1 MAKDVSLRTLK
12 IYWPVYLFILPSLL
26 LVAVFSYFPAV
37 SAFYHAF
44 FRWNGEDINYY
55 VGDLNFRRALGAYW
69 LWGAVFLTFMLTMV
83 FAGKPGRRSTIF
95 KIFSGIVVAA
105 TALITLLAQGLAL
118 STASEMIDRRT
129 IIVSLVLWGGGM
141 LLTKIFASSENDR
154 RWITMLIFAIL
165 LGAGVLR
172 GCGLNAVFAWFVIML
187 TTGIILWTVK
197 KMRQMPYA
205 DTVQAFQAFA
215 TLGIAF
221 WALAEYGGG
230 DPILWNGF
238 FVILILVA
246 FNIVKMIPSIITA
259 VVINRLTSGKM
270 SYLYKVCFV
279 IPMIIP
285 GMVMLL
291 LWKFFFDANVG
302 FFNHFLTKT
311 GLMNV
316 LIHLDGWLGW
326 GGVFKE
332 GITPVWLGN
341 ESLVLPAIILWGF
354 PWVGVVGVLIYLAG
368 LENISESVYEAAGLD
383 GAGPIQKFLHIE
395 LPLIL
400 TQVRINMVLMI
411 IATLQTYA
419 FILILFGTGGGPN
432 GKLLVPG
439 LFMFTNAFQYGNAG
453 YACAIGLIIFSF
465 ILLLTELN
473 NRYIRIKK

>member
-1 MAKDVSLRTLK
+1 MAKDVSWKTLK
-12 IYWPVYLFILPSLL
+12 IYWPVYLFVLPSVL
-26 LVAVFSYFPAV
+26 LVALFSYFPAA

-55 VGDLNFRRALGAYW
+55 VGDLNFRRALGNYW
-69 LWGAVFLTFMLTMV
+69 LWGGVFLTFMLTMV
-83 FAGKPGRRSTIF
+83 FANKPGRRATLF
-95 KIFSGIVVAA
+95 KLFSGIVVA
-105 TALITLLAQGLAL
+105 LIGIISMGSL
-118 STASEMIDRRT
+118 EMIRNPAMTAIDFRT
-129 IIVSLVLWGGGM
+129 VMVSLVLWGGAM
-141 LLTKIFASSENDR
+141 LITKLLVSSENDR
-154 RWITMLIFAIL
+154 RWITMLIL
-165 LGAGVLR
+165 LDLLVAGLLR
-172 GCGLNAVFAWFVIML
+172 GCGLNAIFSWFVVMMV
-187 TTGIILWTVK
+187 TGIALWTVNRL
-197 KMRQMPYA
+197 RQLPYI
-205 DTVQAFQAFA
+205 DTVRSFQAFA

-221 WALAEYGGG
+221 WALARYGGG

-246 FNIVKMIPSIITA
+246 FNIVKMLPSIITA
-259 VVINRLTSGKM
+259 VVINRLTSEKM

-279 IPMIIP
+279 VPMIIP

-302 FFNHFLTKT
+302 FFNYFLVKT
-311 GLMNV
+311 GLMNLLV
-316 LIHLDGWLGW
+316 HLDSWLGW
-326 GGVFKE
+326 GGVFKAE
-332 GITPVWLGN
+332 VAPVWLGN
-341 ESLVLPAIILWGF
+341 EHLVLPAIILWGF

-368 LENISESVYEAAGLD
+368 LENISESVYEAAELD

-411 IATLQTYA
+411 IGTLQTYA

-439 LFMFTNAFQYGNAG
+439 LFMFSNAFQYGNAG

-473 NRYIRIKK
+473 NRYIRIEK